1 MEIWLCD
8 HCSKE
13 FNSELEAVNHE
24 KGCLKDMLA
33 QEKEK
38 QKQKEAILKKNEE
51 EKKRRAEEEK
61 KRRDEEAKI
70 GILPLTH
77 TSVWGGP
84 LSWLPTWNSD
94 KELLGYPAYNY
105 SSFLFFGRTFSGWTG
120 ASKILINQ
128 KKNEVI
134 EVTEAFGYRRRRVVD
149 LDTFDSFEVRGIPNQ
164 YLWFLGFPLLPF
176 WLIGIIPLIA
186 SYFFKHWLVTMNFG
200 HKSTTNERISLRI
213 VHQDIDKAVEFCE
226 ISSGLKS
233 ENNDK

>member
-94 KELLGYPAYNY
+94 KELLGYPAYNF
-105 SSFLFFGRTFSGWTG
+105 SSFFAGHWS
-120 ASKILINQ
+120 
-128 KKNEVI
+128 
-134 EVTEAFGYRRRRVVD
+134 
-149 LDTFDSFEVRGIPNQ
+149 
-164 YLWFLGFPLLPF
+164 LWL
-176 WLIGIIPLIA
+176 
-186 SYFFKHWLVTMNFG
+186 N
-200 HKSTTNERISLRI
+200 
-213 VHQDIDKAVEFCE
+213 CC
-226 ISSGLKS
+226 
-233 ENNDK
+233 

>member
-33 QEKEK
+33 QEKET
-38 QKQKEAILKKNEE
+38 QKQKEEILKKNEE
-51 EKKRRAEEEK
+51 EKKRR
-61 KRRDEEAKI
+61 DDEAKI

-84 LSWLPTWNSD
+84 LSWLPNWNSD

-120 ASKILINQ
+120 ASKILIDQ